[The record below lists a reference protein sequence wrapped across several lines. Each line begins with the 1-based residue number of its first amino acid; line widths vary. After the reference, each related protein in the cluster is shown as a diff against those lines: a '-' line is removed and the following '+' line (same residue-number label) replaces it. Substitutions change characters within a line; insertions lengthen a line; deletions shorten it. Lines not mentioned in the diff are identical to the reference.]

1 MRAHNIPAWPFFISV
16 LLLAGCASK
25 IGDSIT
31 VPMGE
36 LAMYDAA
43 PKEKS
48 IAKLEKHIEEAKKDN
63 MPFLAPHYFR
73 EALEILDSAHQSS
86 LNRVSTDELAKADA
100 ILDKGEAVSAIVK
113 KTFAK
118 ELELK
123 ALLDKSAANEIYPW
137 RYRTAVYELSKLIE
151 KVELNGVSEVANIES
166 DKEELN
172 KSMQAL
178 YTKALQYS
186 ASRDSNPINNDAKT
200 KGDEK

>member
-1 MRAHNIPAWPFFISV
+1 MRAHHNPVWPFFLSF
-16 LLLAGCASK
+16 LLLAGCATK
-25 IGDSIT
+25 IGDSIK

-36 LAMYDAA
+36 LAMYDSV

-48 IAKLEKHIEEAKKDN
+48 IAKLEKHIEDAKNEN

-73 EALEILDSAHQSS
+73 EASDILDTAHHSS

-123 ALLDKSAANEIYPW
+123 ALLDKSAVNETYPW
-137 RYRTAVYELSKLIE
+137 GYKRAVNELSRLIE
-151 KVELNGVSEVANIES
+151 KVELNGVSNIKNIEN

-178 YTKALQYS
+178 YTKALQNS
-186 ASRDSNPINNDAKT
+186 ASRDSNPINNGAET